1 MYYTNMDLIIE
12 PDIYAPSVDEH
23 GNYLDKIPS
32 FQNGIFCPCGSRK
45 NKNYETHQKFSIH
58 IKSQSHKKWLE
69 TLNLNKANYYVEC
82 NKLNELVKN
91 QRLIIAQMEL
101 DVNNKNRTIDYLT
114 QQLTL
119 KHSKAVTNLLELDY

>member
-1 MYYTNMDLIIE
+1 MDLIIE

-23 GNYLDKIPS
+23 GSYIDKIPY
-32 FQNGIFCPCGSRK
+32 FQHGIYCPCGSRK
-45 NKNYETHQKFSIH
+45 NKNYETPQKLSIH

-69 TLNLNKANYYVEC
+69 GINLNKANYYVEC

>member
-1 MYYTNMDLIIE
+1 MELILE
-12 PDIYAPSVDEH
+12 ADIYAPGIDEN
-23 GNYLDKIPS
+23 GNYVDKMSS
-32 FQNGIFCPCGSRK
+32 FQNGIYCLCGSRK
-45 NKNYETHQKFSIH
+45 NKNYETHQKFSAH

-69 TLNLNKANYYVEC
+69 NLNLNKSNYYVEC

-91 QRLIIAQMEL
+91 QRLIIAQMEV

-119 KHSKAVTNLLELDY
+119 KHSTAVTNLLELDY